1 MQKEFQLLQF
11 LDLFEEWN
19 QKLNLTSTKDRH
31 ELEVKHV
38 QDSLALLEIFELE
51 EGQRVLDLGSGGGFP
66 GIPLAIMAPE
76 TEFVLVD
83 STEKK
88 MRAVQAIAN
97 ELGLSN
103 VQTVVGRA
111 EELAHQ
117 PLYRER
123 FGLVVSR
130 AVAALPTLLEFA
142 AGFVCV
148 HGVFVAYKSGD
159 YEAELEQSA
168 HAIKTLGFSFE
179 GPIEYELSDGMG
191 SRSFL
196 IFSKTKALSDEYPRM
211 TGIPKKKP
219 L

>member
-148 HGVFVAYKSGD
+148 HFCGV
-159 YEAELEQSA
+159 
-168 HAIKTLGFSFE
+168 
-179 GPIEYELSDGMG
+179 
-191 SRSFL
+191 
-196 IFSKTKALSDEYPRM
+196 
-211 TGIPKKKP
+211 
-219 L
+219 